1 MIDLKD
7 LTLEKLEEM
16 AKTAR
21 PLAEA
26 EALVQ
31 EICDRKYGDAKPTAQ
46 TDTPTFLQ
54 GDMVEIEKHDLN
66 CLYEALR
73 RNKDDTGFAYN
84 DEGSYVGLTTVA
96 RLLGRVY
103 PD

>member
-1 MIDLKD
+1 MIGLKD
-7 LTLEKLEEM
+7 KTFEELETM

-21 PLAEA
+21 PLHEA
-26 EALVQ
+26 EALVK
-31 EICDRKYGDAKPTAQ
+31 EICDRKYLDSEPTAQ
-46 TDTPTFLQ
+46 TDTPTFYQ
-54 GDMVEIEKHDLN
+54 GDIVEIEKHDLN

-73 RNKDDTGFAYN
+73 RNEDDTGFAYN
-84 DEGSYVGLTTVA
+84 DEGSYCSLASVG